1 MIIGWPCVGGTKL
14 PTVWHLLPLSMG
26 LSCVWACLGAGYWG
40 QGYSNFRWRC
50 VCGVSGWLLLWAVYA
65 GGGVSGA
72 LSCLGAL
79 LVSSLPGPVP
89 STCLIPP
96 AITAWRQDTRL
107 KTTTSTRFTSAG
119 CSNIY
124 IFFKGTCEDGN
135 FCSSTKTQDLQ
146 QLRPHH
152 NSTQLW
158 SLQVQEQAGHLH
170 WIHNY
175 FYILA
180 TCLIQFYNSSV
191 IQNIASQFNLVQP
204 CKLQEWS

>member
-1 MIIGWPCVGGTKL
+1 
-14 PTVWHLLPLSMG
+14 MG

-96 AITAWRQDTRL
+96 AIAAWRQDTRL

-124 IFFKGTCEDGN
+124 IFSKGTWEDGISVPVPRLKT
-135 FCSSTKTQDLQ
+135 FSSSDLIIILLSCGVFKYRSKQ
-146 QLRPHH
+146 GTYTGYTIT
-152 NSTQLW
+152 STYW
-158 SLQVQEQAGHLH
+158 R
-170 WIHNY
+170 
-175 FYILA
+175 
-180 TCLIQFYNSSV
+180 
-191 IQNIASQFNLVQP
+191 LV
-204 CKLQEWS
+204 

>member
-1 MIIGWPCVGGTKL
+1 M
-14 PTVWHLLPLSMG
+14 
-26 LSCVWACLGAGYWG
+26 CVWGVWLAAPVG
-40 QGYSNFRWRC
+40 C
-50 VCGVSGWLLLWAVYA
+50 VCWWWRLWCSVLPRC
-65 GGGVSGA
+65 S
-72 LSCLGAL
+72 LSLFTTWSSAINLSHSPCHRCLETRYKA
-79 LVSSLPGPVP
+79 
-89 STCLIPP
+89 
-96 AITAWRQDTRL
+96 QDNNEYKIHIRRL
-107 KTTTSTRFTSAG
+107 
-119 CSNIY
+119 
-124 IFFKGTCEDGN
+124 FKYLHFLQGDMGRWN

-204 CKLQEWS
+204 CKLQEWSWLVSAQGWVG